1 MVYMLGADWQA
12 DITHL
17 VLDQLKV
24 GPHILTYTHTYTK
37 SSLKELFNIL
47 GNTVFIIYIICFPR
61 VRSEDQSQYL
71 MSVH

>member
-24 GPHILTYTHTYTK
+24 GPHILTYTHIHSHVHQIFLEGIVQHFGKYCIYHLYNLLSK
-37 SSLKELFNIL
+37 S
-47 GNTVFIIYIICFPR
+47 
-61 VRSEDQSQYL
+61 
-71 MSVH
+71 